1 MSAKLGAKKI
11 NMKLHILGCHSA
23 TPRSAAFPSSQVLEI
38 GNELLLIDAGEGMQ
52 IQLRKYKHKFN
63 KIKHIFISHLHG
75 DHFYGLVGFLST
87 LRLIGREKEIHIYA
101 TVGLKEIIT
110 LQFKITQ
117 TDINYPL
124 YFHELAAIESIQILS
139 TEKFTVSTIPL
150 THRIYTNGYLVREQ
164 PALRKLNIEAVRQ
177 FPEIETWAFHNL
189 KRGKDFIR
197 EDGSLIPNHLLTLPP
212 PPPKSYAYCSD
223 TQYKPDIVPLIK
235 DVDLLYHEATFLESE
250 KDLAI
255 KTRHSTARQAAQIA
269 REAGVKQ
276 LVLGHFS
283 SRYPDESLFA
293 KEAQDIF
300 LPVSI
305 AQEGKSF
312 EI

>member
-1 MSAKLGAKKI
+1 
-11 NMKLHILGCHSA
+11 MKLHILGCHSA
-23 TPRSAAFPSSQVLEI
+23 TPRSVAFPSSQILEI

-75 DHFYGLVGFLST
+75 DHFYGLVGYLST
-87 LRLIGREKEIHIYA
+87 LRLIGREKEVHIYA
-101 TVGLKEIIT
+101 PVGLKKIIE

-124 YFHELAAIESIQILS
+124 YFHELSSAGSEMILD
-139 TEKFTVSTIPL
+139 TAKFTVETIPL
-150 THRIYTNGYLVREQ
+150 EHRIYTNGFLVREK

-177 FPEIETWAFHNL
+177 YPEIETWAYHNL
-189 KRGKDFIR
+189 KKGKDFITENGR
-197 EDGSLIPNHLLTLPP
+197 VIPNAELTLPP

-223 TQYKPDIVPLIK
+223 TAFKPDIVPLIK
-235 DVDLLYHEATFLESE
+235 NVDLLYHEATFLEAD
-250 KDLAI
+250 KNLAA
-255 KTRHSTARQAAQIA
+255 KTKHSTAKQAAEIA
-269 REAGVKQ
+269 KNAGVRQ

-283 SRYPDESLFA
+283 SRYPDETLFEKEASEVFKPVTIA
-293 KEAQDIF
+293 KEGAVI
-300 LPVSI
+300 
-305 AQEGKSF
+305 